1 MDTLQVVSLLVAAVL
16 FFWAVGAYNR
26 IVEMRNAIGRAYQQ
40 VHAHLERRHA
50 LVGDMVTA
58 LRPVLHNEH
67 GTLDAVLAASAQTQ
81 SAAAAVR
88 PRPGVAEPVAQLALA
103 EQVLAGSLARLR
115 ALIDLNREPAAEVA
129 VAVGPMVEELA
140 SIDDK
145 MVFARQLFNAAA
157 QGYNEAVHQ
166 FPTRM
171 LAPLFRF
178 APAGQL

>member
-26 IVEMRNAIGRAYQQ
+26 IVEMRNAIGRAWQQ
-40 VHAHLERRHA
+40 VYANLERRHT
-50 LVGDMVTA
+50 LVGELVTA

-81 SAAAAVR
+81 AAAAAVR
-88 PRPGVAEPVAQLALA
+88 PRPGAAEPVAQLALA

-115 ALIDLNREPAAEVA
+115 ALIDLNREPAAEA
-129 VAVGPMVEELA
+129 AVGPMVDELA

-157 QGYNEAVHQ
+157 QGYNKAVHQ

>member
-1 MDTLQVVSLLVAAVL
+1 METLHIVSLLVAAVL

-26 IVEMRNAIGRAYQQ
+26 IVDMRNAIGRAYQQ

-67 GTLDAVLAASAQTQ
+67 GTLDAVLAASAQAQ
-81 SAAAAVR
+81 AAAAAVR
-88 PRPGVAEPVAQLALA
+88 PRPGAAEPVAQLVLA
-103 EQVLAGSLARLR
+103 EQMLAGSLVRLR
-115 ALIDLNREPAAEVA
+115 ALIDLNREPVA
-129 VAVGPMVEELA
+129 DSQVGPLADELA

-145 MVFARQLFNAAA
+145 MVFARQLFNAAV

-178 APAGQL
+178 APAGRL

>member
-67 GTLDAVLAASAQTQ
+67 GTLDAVLAASAQVQ
-81 SAAAAVR
+81 AAAAAVR
-88 PRPGVAEPVAQLALA
+88 PRPGAAEPVAQLLLA
-103 EQVLAGSLARLR
+103 EQMLAGSLVRLR
-115 ALIDLNREPAAEVA
+115 ALIDLNREPVA
-129 VAVGPMVEELA
+129 DAQVGPLADELA

-145 MVFARQLFNAAA
+145 MVFARQLFNAAV

-171 LAPLFRF
+171 IAPLFRF
-178 APAGQL
+178 APAGRL